1 MLNLIKNFPLKKD
14 DLAKFF
20 CIALM
25 MVMII
30 FIYSTQRIVKDSIVV
45 TNCGAE
51 LISTLKLWAVTPSAI
66 LIMLLY
72 AKLSDNVSKT
82 KIFHFF
88 NCLFIGF
95 FLIFTFVINPN
106 IDKFTLDLNHL
117 KIQLPH
123 IRFLFVMFENWSYAL
138 YYILSELWGSVM
150 LALMFWQTANQVFQI
165 KQARI
170 LYPLLGLIGQL
181 GMILSQQLNNKFT
194 DPNFAATWQE
204 SLEYINCTAA
214 LAGLI
219 LSLLYFTLSNIIVSS
234 DIINAE
240 TVKKKKK
247 KISFIDGLKHVLNSK
262 YIGLITLLILCYGI
276 SINLIEGVWKAQARL
291 VYTDTQSYSSFMADI
306 QGYTGYASMIAMAFG
321 SYIMTKISWRFAAL
335 ITPVMIIITG
345 FIFFGYAIYEEQMTR
360 LLPFIATL
368 PVVITAVSVG
378 SLQNILSKGTKY
390 AFFDASKEI
399 AYIPLDEAL
408 KSKGKA
414 AADVIGGRL
423 GKSGG
428 ALITWLLLLAPNTN
442 LIKITPVL
450 AIIFGLI
457 MLVWFV
463 SVNLLA
469 KEFYHVS
476 KNKS

>member
-1 MLNLIKNFPLKKD
+1 MLHLTKNFPLKKEE
-14 DLAKFF
+14 LAKFF
-20 CIALM
+20 CIAIM

-45 TNCGAE
+45 CNLGAE

-66 LIMLLY
+66 IIMLFY
-72 AKLSDNVSKT
+72 AKLADNINKT
-82 KIFHFF
+82 KIFHLF
-88 NCLFIGF
+88 NCLFVGY
-95 FLIFTFVINPN
+95 FLFFTFVINPN
-106 IDKFTLDLNHL
+106 IHSFTFSLDNL
-117 KIQLPH
+117 KTQLPH
-123 IRFLFVMFENWSYAL
+123 ARYFFIMLENWSYTI
-138 YYILSELWGSVM
+138 YYIFAELWGSVM
-150 LALMFWQTANQVFQI
+150 LSLMFWQTANQVFQI
-165 KQARI
+165 KQARMI
-170 LYPLLGLIGQL
+170 YPLLGLTGQL
-181 GMILSQQLNNKFT
+181 GMILSQHLNNKFT
-194 DPNFAATWQE
+194 NIEFAATWQE

-214 LAGLI
+214 MAALI
-219 LSLLYFTLSNIIVSS
+219 LSSLYFILSNFLVSS

-247 KISFIDGLKHVLNSK
+247 IGFINGLKHVFQSK

-291 VYTDTQSYSSFMADI
+291 VYSNTQSYSSFMADI

-335 ITPVMIIITG
+335 ITPIMIIITG
-345 FIFFGYAIYEEQMTR
+345 FIFFGYAIFEQEITT

-368 PVVITAVSVG
+368 PVIITAVSVG
-378 SLQNILSKGTKY
+378 SLQNILSKGAKY

-399 AYIPLDEAL
+399 AYIPLDESL

-428 ALITWLLLLAPNTN
+428 ALITWALLLAPGTS
-442 LIKITPVL
+442 LIDISPKL

-457 MLVWFV
+457 MMVWFV
-463 SVNLLA
+463 AVNILA
-469 KEFYHVS
+469 NEFYKIS
-476 KNKS
+476 GNKS

>member
-1 MLNLIKNFPLKKD
+1 MLHLTKNFPLKKD
-14 DLAKFF
+14 ELTKFF
-20 CIALM
+20 CIAMM

-45 TNCGAE
+45 TNMGAE

-66 LIMLLY
+66 IIMLLY
-72 AKLSDNVSKT
+72 AKLSDNINKT

-88 NCLFIGF
+88 NCLFVGY
-95 FLIFTFVINPN
+95 FLLFTFVINPN
-106 IDKFTLDLNHL
+106 IDSLTFNLENL
-117 KIQLPH
+117 KNQLPYA
-123 IRFLFVMFENWSYAL
+123 RYFFVMLENWSYSI
-138 YYILSELWGSVM
+138 YYIFAELWGSVM

-170 LYPLLGLIGQL
+170 IYPLLGLTGQIGML
-181 GMILSQQLNNKFT
+181 LSQYLNNKFT
-194 DPNFAATWQE
+194 NTNFASTWQE
-204 SLEYINCTAA
+204 SLEYINSTAA
-214 LAGLI
+214 IAALI
-219 LSLLYFTLSNIIVSS
+219 LSALYFILSHCLVSS

-247 KISFIDGLKHVLNSK
+247 KISFTDGLKHVFSSK
-262 YIGLITLLILCYGI
+262 YIGLITLLILCYGV

-291 VYTDTQSYSSFMADI
+291 VYTDAQSYSSFMADI
-306 QGYTGYASMIAMAFG
+306 QGYTGYSSMIAMAFG

-335 ITPVMIIITG
+335 ITPIMIMVTG
-345 FIFFGYAIYEEQMTR
+345 SIFFGYAIFEQEITT

-368 PVVITAVSVG
+368 PVVITAVLVG

-399 AYIPLDEAL
+399 AYIPLDESL

-428 ALITWLLLLAPNTN
+428 ALITWVLLLAPGTS
-442 LIKITPVL
+442 LIDISPTL
-450 AIIFGLI
+450 AVVFIAIV
-457 MLVWFV
+457 LVWFGAV
-463 SVNLLA
+463 QLLA
-469 KEFYHVS
+469 KEFDKIS
-476 KNKS
+476 GDKL